1 MRASDR
7 LGAFVADALRA
18 GHTRPEI
25 TAALTQAG
33 WSEGE
38 ARKALADW
46 AEVSYPLPVPRPRPA
61 VSAREAL
68 VYGLMFVALA
78 ISVFQAVNLG
88 FALIDAWLGDPAD
101 AFVWSDWR
109 ERSALASLVV
119 FAPLFLL
126 LNLRTASAARADRS
140 LRRSA
145 VRDWLAHG
153 AMFVA
158 ALTLVGDLVSAI
170 SAALGGGLH
179 PDFLAKSA
187 LVAAVSGAIYLYFRG
202 FTRAP
207 EA

>member
-1 MRASDR
+1 M
-7 LGAFVADALRA
+7 
-18 GHTRPEI
+18 
-25 TAALTQAG
+25 
-33 WSEGE
+33 
-38 ARKALADW
+38 
-46 AEVSYPLPVPRPRPA
+46 
-61 VSAREAL
+61 
-68 VYGLMFVALA
+68 
-78 ISVFQAVNLG
+78 
-88 FALIDAWLGDPAD
+88 
-101 AFVWSDWR
+101 
-109 ERSALASLVV
+109 RSAGRRGGSAARSPSLAV

-126 LNLRTASAARADRS
+126 LNLRTSRAARADRS

-187 LVAAVSGAIYLYFRG
+187 LVAAVAGAIYLYFRG